1 MSAVVFFNACVEEIS
16 STYDEHGSFECLME
30 QLEDTKTQMD
40 TYNNIRWE
48 KGDKVVVFDAFTV
61 GECYQ
66 VADECAGQTSGRFI
80 KVDVSGDFTS
90 GTEIDNVIAYYPYSS
105 SVGCSKSD
113 ASYTLTKI
121 EIPSVQSYAKNS
133 FASNTFPMIAV
144 TSSVSEKQLKF
155 RNICGALK
163 LQLTGDVKVRKIILR
178 GNKGELLSGQAMVT
192 ASANSL
198 PSINMY
204 DNALTE
210 VTLDCGKDGV
220 QLASDEE
227 TMFILTIPPVVFK
240 NGFTIKVVCTDGT
253 YMELSTTKSNTVS
266 RSSIL
271 KMPVKSFIPTG
282 VVESPNVNQEIHAG
296 SEGGTFEVKF
306 MSYGNSKVV
315 IPNEAAN
322 WISVADT
329 KAMTEETLVLNVAE
343 NKSPE
348 SRTAVLGV
356 KDSGG
361 DEIGK
366 IAVYQMADEAIQED
380 MSVFVA
386 EAGALNDMLT
396 ENQKNAVKKLT
407 VTGTVNSDDFKA
419 IEGMPS
425 LKELDLSG
433 VKVVADIIPNMA
445 MTNIRSVGSIEWYQ
459 SDSNVEKITLPE
471 GLISIGEH
479 AFDGMVSLKDVN
491 IPTTVKQ
498 VRQFAFSGTSL
509 ESVMIPSGVLL
520 LEKAVFKRCEAL
532 KSVTFEA
539 GSKLTRIESSA
550 SNDALGNTSAYGV
563 FHTCSSLESIN
574 IPSSVSHLGVGTFN
588 NCASLKELV
597 IPEDT
602 RLTSLE
608 GYYYL
613 DANVLGASPVTGGLI
628 EECWNLEKIV
638 IPSKIKK
645 IDKSAFM
652 NSGLRTITFAEG
664 TQCSEIGDYSFAGCP
679 YLESIDI
686 PSTVRTMGNSVFKNC
701 TSLVSLDL
709 TYVEN
714 LGESVFGGCSSLK
727 FISLPSNT
735 KEILPSSFKDC
746 ASLEECRI
754 PDGVIKI
761 GEKAFSGCT
770 SLKKLP
776 VSASL
781 QEIGRLAFEKCTA
794 LTSVTIPASVRRIG
808 DRAFSKCTSLT
819 EFSLDHQDE
828 IALDWSILEFCSS
841 LESMNLCAKRIYTG
855 SLFADTPLTSIEIPA
870 EVEFWG
876 DPRFVK
882 YSNAYFDEEAYYE
895 FGFPSGDDEWMAVSG
910 PTFSGSLISSI
921 SFEEGSRLKELGT
934 WAFAGAEYLSSLTL
948 PESVE
953 TLGTAIFERCPVML
967 EWNIPSHIRKITGP
981 VYDASSVLFPI
992 VENPENLEY
1001 VGPMGLMK
1009 VCNSELDLSNCTYL
1023 GNCALYDC
1031 PYLSDVKWLS
1041 SGALTLGNAI
1051 TLKTPNIT
1059 EFIIP
1064 AGITSIDGN
1073 SAPFAGTAISEVD
1086 SEPNSMLSEIGIG
1099 FGGSVRGHI
1108 KSNITKIDLSKV
1120 VGESFSMKGVS
1131 GSFGGTGYGFVGVIS
1146 NMDNLLELKLP
1157 RCVDLYIYGTQSG
1170 YEFNGI
1176 PNIKILEI
1184 PETVKSI
1191 TCGKYGLLSDSTV
1204 EEIHYLGSDIR
1215 FEGSALFAEMPSLKK
1230 VSFPNASTGL
1240 IKNMFSGCSS
1250 VESIDLPYA
1259 TSIPES
1265 SFRNC
1270 SSLSSFNIA
1279 PTVLSIGRYAF
1290 AGCSAL
1296 QELFVPATVTN
1307 IDRDAF
1313 TNCPANII
1321 YE

>member
-1 MSAVVFFNACVEEIS
+1 MKRIILCVSAVVFFNACVEEIS

-296 SEGGTFEVKF
+296 PEGGTFEVKF

-315 IPNEAAN
+315 IPNEAAS

-361 DEIGK
+361 DEIGR

-588 NCASLKELV
+588 NCEALKELV

-754 PDGVIKI
+754 PDGVVTI
-761 GEKAFSGCT
+761 GEKAFSGCS
-770 SLKKLP
+770 SLKKIP
-776 VSASL
+776 VSTSL

-794 LTSVTIPASVRRIG
+794 LTEVTIPASVRRVG
-808 DRAFSKCTSLT
+808 DSAFSKCTSMT

-828 IALDWSILEFCSS
+828 IALCDRIIEFCSS
-841 LESMNLCAKRIYTG
+841 LKNINLCAKRIYIG
-855 SLFADTPLTSIEIPA
+855 DLFADTPLTSLEIPA

-876 DPRFVK
+876 GTLFIK
-882 YSNAYFDEEAYYE
+882 YTYDYSGEAYYE
-895 FGFPSGDDEWMAVSG
+895 WGYYLGENEWMNASG
-910 PTFSGSLISSI
+910 HPFAHSQISTI
-921 SFEEGSRLKELGT
+921 SFEKGSRLKELGT

-948 PESVE
+948 PETVE
-953 TLGTAIFERCPVML
+953 TVGTAIFEGCTSLL
-967 EWNIPSHIRKITGP
+967 EWNIPSHVKKITGP
-981 VYDASSVLFPI
+981 VYDASSVLYPM
-992 VENPENLEY
+992 VESPENLEY
-1001 VGPMGLMK
+1001 VGPLGLMR
-1009 VCNSELDLSNCTYL
+1009 VCNTELDLSNCAYV
-1023 GNCALYDC
+1023 GDYALFDC
-1031 PYLSDVKWLS
+1031 PYLSEVKWLS
-1041 SGALTLGNAI
+1041 SGVLTLGQGI
-1051 TLKTPNIT
+1051 TLSSPNVT
-1059 EFIIP
+1059 EFAIP
-1064 AGITSIDGN
+1064 SGVTAINGN
-1073 SAPFAGTAISEVD
+1073 TAPFEGTEISVVSCEAH
-1086 SEPNSMLSEIGIG
+1086 SRLSELQIG
-1099 FGGSVRGHI
+1099 FQS
-1108 KSNITKIDLSKV
+1108 SNITCVDLSNV
-1120 VGESFSMKGVS
+1120 ESQSFVIDGGVDKNHR
-1131 GSFGGTGYGFVGVIS
+1131 GAFAG
-1146 NMDNLLELKLP
+1146 MDNLSELKLP
-1157 RCVDLYIYGTQSG
+1157 RCVDLYIYSTSSG
-1170 YEFNGI
+1170 VELNGI

-1184 PETVKSI
+1184 PETVQSI
-1191 TCGKYGLLSDSTV
+1191 TCDTYSLFKNSSV
-1204 EEIHYLGSDIR
+1204 EEIRYLGSNIR
-1215 FEGSALFAEMPSLKK
+1215 FEGSALFAEMPMLKK
-1230 VSFPNASTGL
+1230 VSFPNASTDL
-1240 IKNMFSGCSS
+1240 IKNMFYGCKS

-1259 TSIPES
+1259 TSLPAS
-1265 SFRNC
+1265 SFSDC
-1270 SSLSSFNIA
+1270 SSLASFKIA
-1279 PTVLSIGRYAF
+1279 PTVLSIGEYAF
-1290 AGCSAL
+1290 ARCNAL
-1296 QELFVPATVTN
+1296 QELVVPATVVN
-1307 IDRDAF
+1307 IDEDAF